1 MNKNKSIEQDILK
14 LLRKTRAIPEAKKE
28 GLIDDVLEMFRGYK
42 EPVSKVVWVPIKA
55 ISPNSYNPNKMAAP
69 EKRLLLRSMLDHGIT
84 LPLVVSAEKEQGY
97 ILIDGYHRWTLIKR
111 SKELKDRLNRRVPV
125 VILEI
130 PDYEG
135 IIATIRHN
143 RARGRHQIAEISE
156 VVKILSDEGLTSANI
171 MEALG
176 MDADEVLRLKQFKGL
191 GELFKD
197 EDYSLSWNADA
208 IENKKG

>member
-1 MNKNKSIEQDILK
+1 MNKNKSIEQDILN
-14 LLRKTRAIPEAKKE
+14 LLRKTRAIPKEKKE
-28 GLIDDVLEMFRGYK
+28 GLIDEVLEMFRGYK
-42 EPVSKVVWVPIKA
+42 EPISKVVWIPINS
-55 ISPNSYNPNKMAAP
+55 ILPNSYNPNKMAAP
-69 EKRLLLRSMLDHGIT
+69 EKQLLLRSMLEHGIT
-84 LPLVVSAEKEQGY
+84 LPLVVSVKKEEGY

-111 SKELKDRLNRRVPV
+111 SKELQSRLNRKVPV

-130 PDYEG
+130 PDYER

-143 RARGRHQIAEISE
+143 RARGRHQIGEISE

-197 EDYSLSWNADA
+197 EDYSLSWNVDL
-208 IENKKG
+208 